1 MDDPSQCRALN
12 VSDEMRCLETATSV
26 NGLFC
31 SFHSKQCQGLYRGY
45 KLRNAKLDRLT
56 ANPPKFLAEAKV
68 PLSNQTFQD
77 VTTQETLKELHDH
90 LFLKLQLLERVIR
103 ARKLHHSRF
112 FSQDMD
118 YGHARFLDS
127 LQGQKA
133 AITKALGRLERRTAD
148 VLYKKQK
155 WFGWVRECQDEEEKT
170 RDKEQKK
177 VKAEAAMFR
186 RHWKAAQLR
195 QRDMRAK
202 EDKLRQDA
210 FLEQVYKERMAERE
224 KNGDTET
231 EDDEMDWDPIED
243 VLEDSRGSY
252 VDLIEAF
259 LWMAASEDRMK
270 VSKEDISIPSPPA
283 LTETTESVTNANPN
297 AADKPITSAVSKKS
311 KSKKKKIQKEPSKE
325 PTKETP
331 AATQEPDKS
340 LIESRQEMHDRLKN
354 GEDFDNDRVVGMMI
368 AGTIENPVIATK
380 TVTFPEDQIASLQDE
395 IFQIKHFLFCRLL
408 LGHAALLP
416 AALRAN
422 SVEEF
427 LVDEEVTAGAL
438 RDLCLKME
446 NPGLQ
451 EIRDACADLF
461 RSEDEADEDVEEPQ
475 EQQDDRDK
483 LKKPFDIPVFK
494 REKQKGDLPDKW
506 VPKREQAKKAAEAM
520 GAMPTV
526 EAMLGGEGGAVDFG
540 KTKDSPTRTRK
551 IKVRICGRTIWNYP
565 SNKAMNRGGWLHFCI
580 LAKES
585 NLHDAIAL
593 CRHWDE
599 FFELNILAIWGYFP
613 GKNWAEWVGNRWRQ
627 QMLQLGFIV
636 YFESAMPDARA
647 LTVRNQQG
655 GRRGQFRRSHSVFE
669 ARNFMCAHIK
679 RDDQASRRLV
689 QYLSMQSHRLLV
701 LVRDAETGRLLIKPP
716 EEERWL
722 YRQKSGLGRAAKND
736 WEIVKSV
743 GSEFFEDMDKYR
755 RWNFSFK
762 EYYDVYVWDLEAGE
776 CFPALYN
783 AVQEMLM
790 KALRCRCPQDL
801 YSLAAPVLKT
811 LCKDEFTKRVR
822 DIKPGEDVESI
833 YDEIHGP
840 DIKFYYGAVD
850 NAFAPDAP
858 ALQRA
863 RKIFEEDNKFPRN
876 LFYNRA
882 DELEDEILFPEER
895 LAQGLDPLHIGKIE
909 PLRVWE
915 EEGFSLRKFIEG
927 WESDYTDDEDEKELY
942 DDSGLDEE
950 DLVDGDAGEDFE
962 DIKDEDLDDQEG
974 DIQIAT
980 VDRSE
985 HAPIDP
991 GHSLQHMPFSDEL
1004 KDAMKRLSLKNPS
1017 NRPMTR
1023 NIMSKKPNDAEMREE
1038 FMAFLDKEKA
1048 RIFKEVWHKADLAPH
1063 AQTRYIEMMEMTRK
1077 CRKYNHFTFDCAP
1090 VILALNLIDALNVG
1104 YEDKKDLH
1112 KAIAKLTPF
1121 FHPEFFASKDG
1132 EAFKDSLLFKQ
1143 EERAGA
1149 AADTRSHHSVKMRP
1163 AEFFDELDAAFATAD
1178 GIEDLPEEWDVIIR
1192 PTIAHLY
1199 KSGVIRT
1206 RADTYHEA
1214 QAFAAKELGRDTYDF
1229 YIESRSNMDSITMP
1243 PEVTSPYDVPSFKN
1257 FARAFTKFNPNAR
1270 FAVLSLW
1277 SAPHFYPLM
1286 IGPDNHD
1293 PTSFRDLIGRSF
1305 IWKFV
1310 PKDMPCSEW
1319 SIHLCARQRIQPYKK
1334 ILGERVVAK
1343 REKYLVMGTD
1353 EKDLFRLTSITA
1365 FAIQMRPWRWEVDL

>member
-427 LVDEEVTAGAL
+427 LVDEEVTAG
-438 RDLCLKME
+438 
-446 NPGLQ
+446 
-451 EIRDACADLF
+451 
-461 RSEDEADEDVEEPQ
+461 
-475 EQQDDRDK
+475 DR
-483 LKKPFDIPVFK
+483 
-494 REKQKGDLPDKW
+494 
-506 VPKREQAKKAAEAM
+506 
-520 GAMPTV
+520 
-526 EAMLGGEGGAVDFG
+526 
-540 KTKDSPTRTRK
+540 
-551 IKVRICGRTIWNYP
+551 
-565 SNKAMNRGGWLHFCI
+565 
-580 LAKES
+580 
-585 NLHDAIAL
+585 
-593 CRHWDE
+593 
-599 FFELNILAIWGYFP
+599 
-613 GKNWAEWVGNRWRQ
+613 
-627 QMLQLGFIV
+627 
-636 YFESAMPDARA
+636 
-647 LTVRNQQG
+647 
-655 GRRGQFRRSHSVFE
+655 
-669 ARNFMCAHIK
+669 
-679 RDDQASRRLV
+679 
-689 QYLSMQSHRLLV
+689 
-701 LVRDAETGRLLIKPP
+701 
-716 EEERWL
+716 
-722 YRQKSGLGRAAKND
+722 
-736 WEIVKSV
+736 KSV
-743 GSEFFEDMDKYR
+743 
-755 RWNFSFK
+755 
-762 EYYDVYVWDLEAGE
+762 V
-776 CFPALYN
+776 
-783 AVQEMLM
+783 
-790 KALRCRCPQDL
+790 
-801 YSLAAPVLKT
+801 
-811 LCKDEFTKRVR
+811 
-822 DIKPGEDVESI
+822 
-833 YDEIHGP
+833 
-840 DIKFYYGAVD
+840 
-850 NAFAPDAP
+850 
-858 ALQRA
+858 
-863 RKIFEEDNKFPRN
+863 
-876 LFYNRA
+876 
-882 DELEDEILFPEER
+882 
-895 LAQGLDPLHIGKIE
+895 
-909 PLRVWE
+909 
-915 EEGFSLRKFIEG
+915 
-927 WESDYTDDEDEKELY
+927 
-942 DDSGLDEE
+942 
-950 DLVDGDAGEDFE
+950 
-962 DIKDEDLDDQEG
+962 
-974 DIQIAT
+974 
-980 VDRSE
+980 
-985 HAPIDP
+985 
-991 GHSLQHMPFSDEL
+991 
-1004 KDAMKRLSLKNPS
+1004 
-1017 NRPMTR
+1017 
-1023 NIMSKKPNDAEMREE
+1023 
-1038 FMAFLDKEKA
+1038 
-1048 RIFKEVWHKADLAPH
+1048 
-1063 AQTRYIEMMEMTRK
+1063 
-1077 CRKYNHFTFDCAP
+1077 
-1090 VILALNLIDALNVG
+1090 
-1104 YEDKKDLH
+1104 
-1112 KAIAKLTPF
+1112 
-1121 FHPEFFASKDG
+1121 
-1132 EAFKDSLLFKQ
+1132 
-1143 EERAGA
+1143 
-1149 AADTRSHHSVKMRP
+1149 
-1163 AEFFDELDAAFATAD
+1163 
-1178 GIEDLPEEWDVIIR
+1178 
-1192 PTIAHLY
+1192 
-1199 KSGVIRT
+1199 
-1206 RADTYHEA
+1206 
-1214 QAFAAKELGRDTYDF
+1214 
-1229 YIESRSNMDSITMP
+1229 
-1243 PEVTSPYDVPSFKN
+1243 
-1257 FARAFTKFNPNAR
+1257 
-1270 FAVLSLW
+1270 
-1277 SAPHFYPLM
+1277 
-1286 IGPDNHD
+1286 
-1293 PTSFRDLIGRSF
+1293 
-1305 IWKFV
+1305 
-1310 PKDMPCSEW
+1310 
-1319 SIHLCARQRIQPYKK
+1319 
-1334 ILGERVVAK
+1334 
-1343 REKYLVMGTD
+1343 
-1353 EKDLFRLTSITA
+1353 
-1365 FAIQMRPWRWEVDL
+1365 